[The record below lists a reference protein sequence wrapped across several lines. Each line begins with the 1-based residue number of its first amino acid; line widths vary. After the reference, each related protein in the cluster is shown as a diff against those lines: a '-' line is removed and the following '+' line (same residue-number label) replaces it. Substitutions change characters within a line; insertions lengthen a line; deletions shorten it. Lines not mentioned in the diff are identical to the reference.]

1 MTNEQINIAIAESFP
16 GKFRREDRPKQ
27 WAYWSDGAWRTCREG
42 SICTDLNAMQS
53 AIKTLDY
60 TELLDWHGHNRDI
73 AYRDG
78 TSPELTNASQRAEA
92 FLKAI
97 NAWKQ

>member
-1 MTNEQINIAIAESFP
+1 M
-16 GKFRREDRPKQ
+16 
-27 WAYWSDGAWRTCREG
+27 
-42 SICTDLNAMQS
+42 SITKAAVE
-53 AIKTLDY
+53 AIKADKDFKIQDYLPTMTY
-60 TELLDWHGHNRDI
+60 TELIDWHVHNRDI

>member
-1 MTNEQINIAIAESFP
+1 MMTYDEINIAIAEARGMRWDEQDESWMHYCNNLP
-16 GKFRREDRPKQ
+16 DYC
-27 WAYWSDGAWRTCREG
+27 A
-42 SICTDLNAMQS
+42 DLNAMQS